1 MDITDATNHLR
12 FSSFYHGRKA
22 STSISNAI
30 TKATVGDAG
39 FVRTLLESIKAQDAQ
54 VLGMNQKRIPHTAS
68 GQLSF
73 RALFLGIPEKSRYGP
88 ARRPPRLSRLRPP
101 HRIKRPEG
109 LRRLARQSRFVTA
122 YAVKQVRVK
131 IGKAQESL
139 GDGVRF

>member
-39 FVRTLLESIKAQDAQ
+39 FVRTLFGQSIKAQDAQ
-54 VLGMNQKRIPHTAS
+54 VLGLNKKESHTAHQVRS
-68 GQLSF
+68 
-73 RALFLGIPEKSRYGP
+73 RALSLGIPEKSRYGP

-109 LRRLARQSRFVTA
+109 LRRLAP
-122 YAVKQVRVK
+122 
-131 IGKAQESL
+131 
-139 GDGVRF
+139 